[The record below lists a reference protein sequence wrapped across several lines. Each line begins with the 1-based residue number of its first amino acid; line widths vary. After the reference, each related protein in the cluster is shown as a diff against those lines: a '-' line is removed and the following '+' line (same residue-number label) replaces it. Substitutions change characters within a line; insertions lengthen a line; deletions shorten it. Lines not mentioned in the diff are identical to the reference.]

1 LKKSTI
7 ITGLVILVLL
17 VGFSLILRKCAR
29 DAAPDGKDRTEQS
42 DTSGSGDR
50 PSGGI
55 FGSIGSLSSD
65 ESSAKERIRRRTLTP
80 EEKLENER
88 EFARMR
94 EKIPGNMF
102 IPGELSEEERKEQ
115 GKFMKD
121 MILLGNKVR
130 KGTATKEETRKYYE
144 MKTREV
150 EDKIEFVRY
159 ILDRVEEKSRE
170 TGKQYLDEKTLS
182 GSEEDI
188 RKLEKELKTYQDK
201 LESL

>member
-1 LKKSTI
+1 
-7 ITGLVILVLL
+7 
-17 VGFSLILRKCAR
+17 
-29 DAAPDGKDRTEQS
+29 
-42 DTSGSGDR
+42 
-50 PSGGI
+50 
-55 FGSIGSLSSD
+55 
-65 ESSAKERIRRRTLTP
+65 
-80 EEKLENER
+80 
-88 EFARMR
+88 
-94 EKIPGNMF
+94 
-102 IPGELSEEERKEQ
+102 
-115 GKFMKD
+115 MKD